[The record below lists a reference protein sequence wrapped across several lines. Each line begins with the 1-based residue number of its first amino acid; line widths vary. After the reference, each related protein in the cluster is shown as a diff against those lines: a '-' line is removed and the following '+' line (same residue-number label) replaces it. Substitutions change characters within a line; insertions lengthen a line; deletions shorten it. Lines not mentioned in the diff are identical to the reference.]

1 MKKAKKIL
9 IMGLPGAGKTYLAN
23 VLHKILGGEWIN
35 ADKVRG
41 DANDWDF
48 SLNGRKRQAERMKK
62 LADEAIE
69 KNNYVI
75 VDFVCPTPQTRQNFN
90 ADFVIW
96 MDTIKEGRFADTNK
110 MFVAPKKFDFRVTKK
125 NAEVIALEIIDKI
138 NKKFKDKKAKFR

>member
-1 MKKAKKIL
+1 MNRLKKIL

-23 VLHKILGGEWIN
+23 LLHKTLGGVWIN
-35 ADKVRG
+35 ADKVRK

-62 LADEAIE
+62 LADESLK

-75 VDFVCPTPQTRQNFN
+75 VDFVCPTPQTRENFN

-96 MDTIKEGRFADTNK
+96 MDTIKKGRFDDTNK
-110 MFVAPKKFDFRVTKK
+110 MFIAPKKYDFRVTKK
-125 NAEVIALEIIDKI
+125 EAEVVVLKI
-138 NKKFKDKKAKFR
+138 VTKIKHLQNYRAEL

>member
-1 MKKAKKIL
+1 
-9 IMGLPGAGKTYLAN
+9 MGLPGAGKTYLAN

-125 NAEVIALEIIDKI
+125 C
-138 NKKFKDKKAKFR
+138 

>member
-1 MKKAKKIL
+1 MKKAKNS

-41 DANDWDF
+41 VLMTGFQSKWKKET
-48 SLNGRKRQAERMKK
+48 SRKNGK

-75 VDFVCPTPQTRQNFN
+75 VDFVCPTPQTSEFQC
-90 ADFVIW
+90 
-96 MDTIKEGRFADTNK
+96 
-110 MFVAPKKFDFRVTKK
+110 
-125 NAEVIALEIIDKI
+125 
-138 NKKFKDKKAKFR
+138 